1 VTVASFMRIIDDA
14 KAAEW
19 LRASLAVSTG
29 RPLRYSS
36 DVGQLLD
43 KFESRDARH
52 DEVKDQGVV
61 VMGMG

>member
-1 VTVASFMRIIDDA
+1 MTVASFMHIIDDA

-19 LRASLAVSTG
+19 LRAPLAVSTG

-36 DVGQLLD
+36 DAGQLLD
-43 KFESRDARH
+43 KFESRDARY
-52 DEVKDQGVV
+52 DEVNDQGVV